1 MDNIGL
7 QPPQPSIVTVEEPK
21 IIKPAGGFGRIMRKH
36 GLKFLMGGLLT
47 LLLGAGIWLEVK
59 VVQQKQQ
66 VESQATGVSGCA
78 GHIEKCECDNDPDDD
93 CSWKSNGSCYGSCYS
108 GYNDCA
114 GSCESEPDEV
124 LPPVCQS
131 TSISSNTLSPG
142 GSLTITSAATTAD
155 ITGFSYAFYNRDN
168 LYEPDNPKPI
178 CTGAGAASDLCPNG
192 GTHLVKGSTVPP
204 TSTNTITVNYNEVD
218 VPDLSWGGQNPK
230 KIQVNAFF
238 GNSAGWSQGS
248 VNCKKQ
254 FELTIPRP
262 DYCISASADK
272 ATMLPGETLTLSSV
286 SNTAVNGFWYMA
298 YNLDNLNEP
307 GTTNAKP
314 VCTGTGTNDA
324 CPNGGTPLTFGDPN
338 NSTGAGRSLRTN
350 GSVQIPYANLFV
362 NDKNWN
368 NQQVKRLYFMAYFS
382 LNGGQWSWPQDACKA
397 FTAMGTVASPS
408 PSPNPIISC
417 TDLTSN
423 VAAPVVGQS
432 VTGTCHGS
440 FSSVTAPVARFGV
453 SINGGEFMRSEI
465 IPLNAAGTA
474 NYTVTVPIAG
484 TYLVQCQIC
493 TDATATTC
501 TTWGQAN

>member
-124 LPPVCQS
+124 LPSPSPSPAPPLLCTIQGRKVIMPGNQRIEPASSQTVTLAGNGTS
-131 TSISSNTLSPG
+131 TANPYYFVGVAPGNKTVSVSTPG
-142 GSLTITSAATTAD
+142 GYTVGYTLCINN
-155 ITGFSYAFYNRDN
+155 INCHDN
-168 LYEPDNPKPI
+168 
-178 CTGAGAASDLCPNG
+178 A
-192 GTHLVKGSTVPP
+192 P
-204 TSTNTITVNYNEVD
+204 T
-218 VPDLSWGGQNPK
+218 
-230 KIQVNAFF
+230 
-238 GNSAGWSQGS
+238 
-248 VNCKKQ
+248 
-254 FELTIPRP
+254 
-262 DYCISASADK
+262 
-272 ATMLPGETLTLSSV
+272 PGSSV
-286 SNTAVNGFWYMA
+286 TF
-298 YNLDNLNEP
+298 D
-307 GTTNAKP
+307 
-314 VCTGTGTNDA
+314 
-324 CPNGGTPLTFGDPN
+324 CPAGNYPADGYADLYWHYTPI
-338 NSTGAGRSLRTN
+338 S
-350 GSVQIPYANLFV
+350 
-362 NDKNWN
+362 
-368 NQQVKRLYFMAYFS
+368 
-382 LNGGQWSWPQDACKA
+382 
-397 FTAMGTVASPS
+397 S

-493 TDATATTC
+493 TDATASTC